1 MGEIVNL
8 KRAKKRRA
16 RAQDAA
22 LAEQNRARFGRTE
35 DEELRD
41 TRVQAAR
48 EALLD
53 DVRRVPPILPEE

>member
-35 DEELRD
+35 GEKLREA
-41 TRVQAAR
+41 RVQATR

-53 DVRRVPPILPEE
+53 GVRRVPSIPPEE